1 MKLFNYCRCHFKYFS
16 QSGEVT
22 NEERAT
28 FDKERNLLY
37 QQLDEKD
44 GEINNQSQ
52 LISRLQVKPQF
63 DFYMRPRRG
72 CVRRSTRSV
81 HFSVH
86 IS

>member
-1 MKLFNYCRCHFKYFS
+1 MDLVSAAVNGSDYPSALFSCWGVILSILPR
-16 QSGEVT
+16 SGEVT

-52 LISRLQVKPQF
+52 LISRLQVEPHL
-63 DFYMRPRRG
+63 D
-72 CVRRSTRSV
+72 V
-81 HFSVH
+81 
-86 IS
+86 

>member
-1 MKLFNYCRCHFKYFS
+1 MVRIFLRHYS
-16 QSGEVT
+16 PAAGVILSILTQSGEVT

-52 LISRLQVKPQF
+52 LISRLQVEPHLE
-63 DFYMRPRRG
+63 
-72 CVRRSTRSV
+72 V
-81 HFSVH
+81 
-86 IS
+86 